1 MSMLIRLLLVLSFLS
16 SLAINRNAWSQ
27 EYLAANASNTNET
40 STVYSNATTEV
51 FTAGMNGFVSIRIPS
66 VLVSKSRVLLAFA
79 EGRAAD
85 QDQAFNKI
93 ILRRSFDQGVSWSEV
108 KTIAHDQNAALNNP
122 CAVLEE
128 KSGVIFLTYQ
138 SYPGTLSERSG
149 QIETGYDGNKIVR
162 CWLMSSTDDGESWS
176 VPQEI
181 TRNTKRENSVT
192 TIASGPGI
200 GIQLTEGRHKGRL
213 VFPFNEGPF
222 GSWNIYCVYSDD
234 RGMSWN
240 MGEVAPNGSIEV
252 NGKRTSQVNECQVV
266 ELDDGRLMMNS
277 RRWGGAKVRKSSLS
291 EDGGQTWGP
300 VVDVPELKD
309 PSCMGSIIR
318 CKHPEESKP
327 SLLLF
332 SGPNSD
338 KRSKGTIFVSEDQGK
353 TWGKSKVIEPGLFAY
368 SCLVELPDS
377 SVGCLYEAE
386 DMSKVLWTKI
396 SVRSLLE

>member
-1 MSMLIRLLLVLSFLS
+1 MRLFIVLSLVPIM
-16 SLAINRNAWSQ
+16 AINRVVWSQ
-27 EYLAANASNTNET
+27 ESRAFNSNDK
-40 STVYSNATTEV
+40 STVSMNGTTEV

-66 VLVSKSRVLLAFA
+66 VLVSKSKVLLAFA

-85 QDQAFNKI
+85 QDQAFNRI
-93 ILRRSFDQGVSWSEV
+93 ILRRSFDLGATWSDV
-108 KTIAHDQNAALNNP
+108 KTIAEDGNAALNNP
-122 CAVLEE
+122 CAVLED

-149 QIETGYDGNKIVR
+149 QIETGYDGDKIVR
-162 CWLMSSTDDGESWS
+162 CWLISSTDDGASWS

-181 TRNTKRENSVT
+181 TRKAKREKTVT

-200 GIQLTEGRHKGRL
+200 GIQLTGGRHAGRL

-234 RGMSWN
+234 RGLSWN
-240 MGEVAPNGSIEV
+240 RGEIAPGGLIEV
-252 NGKRTSQVNECQVV
+252 NGKKTSQVNECQVV

-277 RRWGGAKVRKSSLS
+277 RRWGGAKVRKASLS

-318 CKHPEESKP
+318 CKHPIENKQ

-338 KRSKGTIFVSEDQGK
+338 KRANGTIFVSEDQGK
-353 TWGKSKVIEPGLFAY
+353 TWAKSKIIEPGLFAY

-386 DMSKVLWTKI
+386 DMSKILWTKI

>member
-1 MSMLIRLLLVLSFLS
+1 MLIRLFIVLGFLP
-16 SLAINRNAWSQ
+16 SLTIDRVVWSQ
-27 EYLAANASNTNET
+27 ESVASNSNDK
-40 STVYSNATTEV
+40 STVTSNDTTEV

-66 VLVSKSRVLLAFA
+66 VLVSKSKVLLAFA

-85 QDQAFNKI
+85 QDQAFNRI
-93 ILRRSFDQGVSWSEV
+93 ILRRSFDLGTTWSDV
-108 KTIAHDQNAALNNP
+108 KTIAEDENAALNNP

-128 KSGVIFLTYQ
+128 TSGVIFLTYQ

-149 QIETGYDGNKIVR
+149 QIETGYDGDKIVR
-162 CWLMSSTDDGESWS
+162 CWLISSTDDGASWS
-176 VPQEI
+176 VPREI
-181 TRNTKRENSVT
+181 TRKAKREKTVT

-200 GIQLTEGRHKGRL
+200 GIQLTGTRHKGRL

-222 GSWNIYCVYSDD
+222 GSWNIYCIYSDD

-240 MGEVAPNGSIEV
+240 MGEVASNGSIEV

-277 RRWGGAKVRKSSLS
+277 RRWGGSKVRKASLS

-318 CKHPEESKP
+318 CKNPGENKP

-338 KRSKGTIFVSEDQGK
+338 KRSNGTIFVSEDQGK

-386 DMSKVLWTKI
+386 DMSKILWTKI
-396 SVRSLLE
+396 SIRSLLE